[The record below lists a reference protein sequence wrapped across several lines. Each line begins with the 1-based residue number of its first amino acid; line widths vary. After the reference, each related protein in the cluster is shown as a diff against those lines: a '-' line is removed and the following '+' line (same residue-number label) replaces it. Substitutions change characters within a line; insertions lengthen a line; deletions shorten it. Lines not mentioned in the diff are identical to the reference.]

1 MSSTSPPRAPTPPA
15 TGSNPLKRKGS
26 DDSTDLDP
34 SAASSA
40 SPGAVRDRH
49 ADNPSSAKRA
59 KLATS
64 PQRHLASSPRRTLT
78 SAGSQRADP
87 PPPPRPIL
95 DGGLTTSPSR
105 ADGAA
110 GGIGSTPTSPTTT
123 LRPAVTSTM
132 TTTRSDGDSAPS
144 SSTLSTGT
152 PPDSSSRI
160 DAAPAAP
167 PAPPAPAKIPY
178 QPPPGVR
185 AIPVEQLIKPCSKG
199 MSPAVQEER
208 DGIIEFKVVV
218 NDGTPES
225 TMLLTGLKNI
235 FQRQL
240 PKMPREYIGKLV
252 YDRSHVSLC
261 LLRKADPPAVLGGI
275 CYKPFFNRKFAE
287 IVFCAITGT
296 EQVKGYGSHL
306 MNHLKDH
313 VMATGDLRFFLTY
326 ADNYAIGYFRKQ
338 GFTTDITLDKAIWMG
353 YIKDYEG
360 GTIMQCTMVPKVKYL
375 SVYQTLKQQKEVLYR
390 RIFEVSRSNLVYP
403 GLKVFKEKGVKEI
416 DPMTIPG
423 MPESGWTPE
432 LSRERS
438 KKAKS
443 PLYVLFM
450 QLLDDMR
457 SHPNAWPFLEPVDG
471 NQVKD
476 YYDVIK
482 EPMDLRTLETHI
494 ESDHYKSIGEFTHD
508 VKKIFNN
515 CRQYNDPSTTYFKS
529 ANRLETFFHDRLK
542 VLLERD
548 NTGL

>member
-1 MSSTSPPRAPTPPA
+1 MSSNSPLRPPTALATS
-15 TGSNPLKRKGS
+15 SNPLKRKGS
-26 DDSTDLDP
+26 DDHPNLDP
-34 SAASSA
+34 SAATPASA
-40 SPGAVRDRH
+40 GTARDRH

-64 PQRHLASSPRRTLT
+64 PQRPSASSPRRTLT
-78 SAGSQRADP
+78 SAGSPRAD

-105 ADGAA
+105 ADGA
-110 GGIGSTPTSPTTT
+110 GGIGSTPTSPTTSV
-123 LRPAVTSTM
+123 RPALTSTM
-132 TTTRSDGDSAPS
+132 TTRSDGVSAPS
-144 SSTLSTGT
+144 TA
-152 PPDSSSRI
+152 PPDSSSNRT
-160 DAAPAAP
+160 DAASSSAAPAA
-167 PAPPAPAKIPY
+167 PAPPAPAKVPF
-178 QPPPGVR
+178 QPPPGVH

-423 MPESGWTPE
+423 VPESGWTPE